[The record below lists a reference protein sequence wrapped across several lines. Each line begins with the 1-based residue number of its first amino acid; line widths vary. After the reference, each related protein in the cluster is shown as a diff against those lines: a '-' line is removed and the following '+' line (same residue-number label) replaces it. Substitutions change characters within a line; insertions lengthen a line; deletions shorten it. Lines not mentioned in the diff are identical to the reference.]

1 MKNQTLNTVAKK
13 FFAGSILAAV
23 LFLSAQN
30 NVYANDNAKKNVVS
44 ENNSNATIKYEG
56 VNNNYLL
63 FSVKYNNA
71 KSEFF
76 TLSIIDESGETL
88 YNTASKEKEF
98 SHTYALPKDT
108 DVSKLTFD
116 IRSSK
121 ADFHQSF
128 DVNINTSYVEN
139 VVVNKK

>member
-1 MKNQTLNTVAKK
+1 MKNQTLNTGAKK

-30 NVYANDNAKKNVVS
+30 EIYANDNAKKNVVS

-56 VNNNYLL
+56 VNKDYLL
-63 FSVKYNNA
+63 FSVKYNNS
-71 KSEFF
+71 KGEFF

-88 YNTASKEKEF
+88 YNTASKEIAF

-108 DVSKLTFD
+108 DVNKLTFY
-116 IRSSK
+116 IRSNK

-139 VVVNKK
+139 VIVSKK

>member
-1 MKNQTLNTVAKK
+1 MKNQTVNTVAKK

-56 VNNNYLL
+56 VNKDYLL
-63 FSVKYNNA
+63 FSVKYNNTN
-71 KSEFF
+71 SEFF

-98 SHTYALPKDT
+98 SQTYALPKDT
-108 DVSKLTFD
+108 DVSKLTFE

-121 ADFHQSF
+121 GDFHQSF

-139 VVVNKK
+139 VVVSKK